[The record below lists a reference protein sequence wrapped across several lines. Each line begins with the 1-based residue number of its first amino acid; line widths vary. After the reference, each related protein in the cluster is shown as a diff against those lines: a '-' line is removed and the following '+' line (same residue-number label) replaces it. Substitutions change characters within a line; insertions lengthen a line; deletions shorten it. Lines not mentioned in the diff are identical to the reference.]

1 MSNSDRNPHNVLYE
15 GESEKAYKVRPEGST
30 KSVWLP
36 KSQCC
41 LDDEVTPKRGSFHRI
56 WVPDWLAEKA
66 GLV

>member
-1 MSNSDRNPHNVLYE
+1 MSNSDRNPHHVTFE
-15 GESEKAYKVRPEGST
+15 GETEKAFKVCPDGST

-41 LDDEVTPKRGSFHRI
+41 LDDGETPKRGGSYRI